1 MPLITTLA
9 NASTRGYG
17 GLLAAGATNSYES
30 IATVTATGGETSLS
44 FTSIPGTYASLQIR
58 GISKDTYTG
67 GAGEATDTVL
77 TFNNDSG
84 ANYGYHQI
92 RGNGTAAA
100 ALAASSTSNMAAVIT
115 QVYGTGVTNIFGV
128 SIVDIHDYA
137 STTKNKTVRG
147 FSGGDLND
155 GTTKSNLRL
164 GSGLWRSTSA
174 ITSIQILTVVSG
186 FAAGSTFALYGIK
199 GA

>member
-1 MPLITTLA
+1 MPIISLKSGTK
-9 NASTRGYG
+9 SRS
-17 GLLAAGATNSYES
+17 LLVGNPYFVPSSYES
-30 IATVTATGGETSLS
+30 IASVTAAGGETSLN
-44 FTSIPGTYASLQIR
+44 FTSIPGTYVALQIR
-58 GISKDTYTG
+58 GISKDTYSG
-67 GAGEATDTVL
+67 AAGEATDTVI
-77 TFNNDSG
+77 TFNNDGGS
-84 ANYGYHQI
+84 NYGYHQL

-100 ALAASSTSNMAAVIT
+100 ALAATGTSNMAAVIT
-115 QVYGTGVTNIFGV
+115 QVYGTATNIFGV

-137 STTKNKTVRG
+137 STTKFKTVRG

-186 FAAGSTFALYGIK
+186 FTAGSTFALYGIK